1 MGKRADHSTI
11 SLPPTDG
18 CSGLS
23 HPHHQGVYGDGCS
36 HRPAAHSTYHIQ
48 ARLPRRGDATPTRC
62 NKLQCC
68 LGAPHH
74 ITSTM
79 PTFGIF
85 SHRAGVRR
93 IVEPIPMRPLAY
105 HVIPAPEPADD
116 VPMAA
121 GAVLDPTRLLAE
133 PSGSDFPWEVV
144 ERVRASSVV
153 GHLERPDII
162 RAATSKARTNVRSKT
177 PSAVSQHRRSSPA
190 CRACQAALCSV
201 CPPKGGGGVGA
212 RLPEVP
218 TFSNVTH
225 RTGAQPSVPS
235 LLARSCWSSPL
246 SPSLRSSTSAA
257 APLLPT
263 PSALRCPCFSESL
276 ARRYVPLGLSSQP
289 LPFHH
294 PRKPPSTL
302 PSLSSS
308 LFSSQL
314 LPSICHQNP
323 PVCALEHV
331 YSCQLTLF

>member
-1 MGKRADHSTI
+1 M
-11 SLPPTDG
+11 L
-18 CSGLS
+18 
-23 HPHHQGVYGDGCS
+23 
-36 HRPAAHSTYHIQ
+36 
-48 ARLPRRGDATPTRC
+48 
-62 NKLQCC
+62 N
-68 LGAPHH
+68 
-74 ITSTM
+74 
-79 PTFGIF
+79 
-85 SHRAGVRR
+85 
-93 IVEPIPMRPLAY
+93 
-105 HVIPAPEPADD
+105 
-116 VPMAA
+116 
-121 GAVLDPTRLLAE
+121 PTRLLAE
-133 PSGSDFPWEVV
+133 PSGSDFPWRGV

-162 RAATSKARTNVRSKT
+162 RAATSKVRTNVRSKT

-190 CRACQAALCSV
+190 CRACQAALCCV
-201 CPPKGGGGVGA
+201 CPPKGGGVGA

-225 RTGAQPSVPS
+225 RTGAQPSVPLPAGQE
-235 LLARSCWSSPL
+235 LLELPALPRL
-246 SPSLRSSTSAA
+246 SAA
-257 APLLPT
+257 APLPQPPLLPT

-294 PRKPPSTL
+294 PRNPPSTL

-308 LFSSQL
+308 LFSNQL